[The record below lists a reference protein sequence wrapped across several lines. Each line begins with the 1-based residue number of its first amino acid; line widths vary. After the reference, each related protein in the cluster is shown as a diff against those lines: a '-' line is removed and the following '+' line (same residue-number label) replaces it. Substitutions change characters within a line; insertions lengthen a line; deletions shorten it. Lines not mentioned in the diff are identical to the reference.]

1 MKKIKNWFF
10 KTCPRS
16 GRIVGINKKNVVLK
30 ICFPL
35 MGLTALIW
43 FLIRVVPKP
52 SRIAYPCQ
60 QVAAPLAFSWPVVAQ
75 NSNDTIVGR
84 LVDAKGKAIR
94 KALVS
99 VKDVKA
105 ETDRYGIF
113 QLNNVSLRDI
123 LTVILPKTEKEVQV
137 SVNGI
142 AYPNIALGPEISV
155 TEDKGE
161 IMKLMLRSLRR
172 SRSVS
177 STIVVTGEELAA
189 TGESNLFNALAG
201 KVPGFTVV
209 MKDNGDISAQLRGS
223 TSISL
228 DTSPLY
234 LLDGTQVERLDN
246 VNINDIKK
254 VEISKDSNM
263 YGAKGAN
270 GVIAVTLK

>member
-1 MKKIKNWFF
+1 MKNLLLFIF
-10 KTCPRS
+10 
-16 GRIVGINKKNVVLK
+16 I
-30 ICFPL
+30 
-35 MGLTALIW
+35 
-43 FLIRVVPKP
+43 
-52 SRIAYPCQ
+52 
-60 QVAAPLAFSWPVVAQ
+60 LAFSWPVVAQ

-201 KVPGFTVV
+201 NVPAFTVV
-209 MKDNGDISAQLRGS
+209 MKYNGDISAQLRGS

>member
-1 MKKIKNWFF
+1 MKNLLLFIF
-10 KTCPRS
+10 
-16 GRIVGINKKNVVLK
+16 I
-30 ICFPL
+30 
-35 MGLTALIW
+35 
-43 FLIRVVPKP
+43 
-52 SRIAYPCQ
+52 
-60 QVAAPLAFSWPVVAQ
+60 LAFSWPVVAQ

-177 STIVVTGEELAA
+177 STIVVTGEELVA

>member
-1 MKKIKNWFF
+1 MKNLLLFIF
-10 KTCPRS
+10 
-16 GRIVGINKKNVVLK
+16 I
-30 ICFPL
+30 
-35 MGLTALIW
+35 
-43 FLIRVVPKP
+43 
-52 SRIAYPCQ
+52 
-60 QVAAPLAFSWPVVAQ
+60 LAFSWPVVAQ

-254 VEISKDSNM
+254 VEIGKDSNM

>member
-1 MKKIKNWFF
+1 MKNLLLFIF
-10 KTCPRS
+10 
-16 GRIVGINKKNVVLK
+16 V
-30 ICFPL
+30 
-35 MGLTALIW
+35 
-43 FLIRVVPKP
+43 
-52 SRIAYPCQ
+52 
-60 QVAAPLAFSWPVVAQ
+60 LAFSWPVVAQ

-113 QLNNVSLRDI
+113 QLNNVTLQDI

-142 AYPNIALGPEISV
+142 AYPNIVLGPEISV

-177 STIVVTGEELAA
+177 STIVVTGEELVA

-209 MKDNGDISAQLRGS
+209 MKDNGDISAQLRGA

-254 VEISKDSNM
+254 IEISKDSNM

>member
-1 MKKIKNWFF
+1 MLMKNLLLFIF
-10 KTCPRS
+10 
-16 GRIVGINKKNVVLK
+16 VL
-30 ICFPL
+30 
-35 MGLTALIW
+35 T
-43 FLIRVVPKP
+43 
-52 SRIAYPCQ
+52 
-60 QVAAPLAFSWPVVAQ
+60 FSWPVIAQ

-84 LVDAKGKAIR
+84 LVDAKGKAVR

-113 QLNNVSLRDI
+113 QLNNVDLQDK

-142 AYPNIALGPEISV
+142 AYPNIVLGPEISV

-177 STIVVTGEELAA
+177 STIVVTGEELVA

-201 KVPGFTVV
+201 KVPGFTVIV
-209 MKDNGDISAQLRGS
+209 KDNGDISAQLRGS

>member
-1 MKKIKNWFF
+1 MKNLLLFIF
-10 KTCPRS
+10 
-16 GRIVGINKKNVVLK
+16 V
-30 ICFPL
+30 
-35 MGLTALIW
+35 
-43 FLIRVVPKP
+43 
-52 SRIAYPCQ
+52 
-60 QVAAPLAFSWPVVAQ
+60 LAFSWPVIAQ

-84 LVDAKGKAIR
+84 LVDAKGKAVR

-113 QLNNVSLRDI
+113 QLNNVGLQDI

-137 SVNGI
+137 LVNGI
-142 AYPNIALGPEISV
+142 AYPNIVLGPEISV

-177 STIVVTGEELAA
+177 STIVVTGEELVA

>member
-1 MKKIKNWFF
+1 MLMKNLLLFIF
-10 KTCPRS
+10 
-16 GRIVGINKKNVVLK
+16 VL
-30 ICFPL
+30 
-35 MGLTALIW
+35 T
-43 FLIRVVPKP
+43 
-52 SRIAYPCQ
+52 
-60 QVAAPLAFSWPVVAQ
+60 FSWPVIAQ
-75 NSNDTIVGR
+75 NSNDTIVGH
-84 LVDAKGKAIR
+84 LVDAKGKAVR

-113 QLNNVSLRDI
+113 QLNNVDLQDK

-142 AYPNIALGPEISV
+142 AYPNIVLGPEISV

-177 STIVVTGEELAA
+177 STIVVTGEELVA

-201 KVPGFTVV
+201 KVPGFTVIV
-209 MKDNGDISAQLRGS
+209 KDNGDISAQLRGS

>member
-1 MKKIKNWFF
+1 MKNLLLFIF
-10 KTCPRS
+10 
-16 GRIVGINKKNVVLK
+16 I
-30 ICFPL
+30 
-35 MGLTALIW
+35 
-43 FLIRVVPKP
+43 
-52 SRIAYPCQ
+52 
-60 QVAAPLAFSWPVVAQ
+60 LAFSWPVVAQ

-142 AYPNIALGPEISV
+142 AYRNIALGPEISV

>member
-1 MKKIKNWFF
+1 MKNLLLFIF
-10 KTCPRS
+10 
-16 GRIVGINKKNVVLK
+16 I
-30 ICFPL
+30 
-35 MGLTALIW
+35 
-43 FLIRVVPKP
+43 
-52 SRIAYPCQ
+52 
-60 QVAAPLAFSWPVVAQ
+60 LAFSWPVVAQ

-84 LVDAKGKAIR
+84 LVDAKGKANR

>member
-1 MKKIKNWFF
+1 MKNLLLFIF
-10 KTCPRS
+10 
-16 GRIVGINKKNVVLK
+16 I
-30 ICFPL
+30 
-35 MGLTALIW
+35 
-43 FLIRVVPKP
+43 
-52 SRIAYPCQ
+52 
-60 QVAAPLAFSWPVVAQ
+60 LAFSWPVVAQ

-177 STIVVTGEELAA
+177 STIVVTGEELAG

>member
-1 MKKIKNWFF
+1 M
-10 KTCPRS
+10 
-16 GRIVGINKKNVVLK
+16 
-30 ICFPL
+30 
-35 MGLTALIW
+35 
-43 FLIRVVPKP
+43 
-52 SRIAYPCQ
+52 
-60 QVAAPLAFSWPVVAQ
+60 
-75 NSNDTIVGR
+75 
-84 LVDAKGKAIR
+84 
-94 KALVS
+94 
-99 VKDVKA
+99 
-105 ETDRYGIF
+105 
-113 QLNNVSLRDI
+113 
-123 LTVILPKTEKEVQV
+123 QV

>member
-1 MKKIKNWFF
+1 MKNLLLFIF
-10 KTCPRS
+10 
-16 GRIVGINKKNVVLK
+16 I
-30 ICFPL
+30 
-35 MGLTALIW
+35 
-43 FLIRVVPKP
+43 
-52 SRIAYPCQ
+52 
-60 QVAAPLAFSWPVVAQ
+60 LAFSWPVVAQ

-234 LLDGTQVERLDN
+234 LLDGTQVERLDH

>member
-1 MKKIKNWFF
+1 MKNLLLFIF
-10 KTCPRS
+10 
-16 GRIVGINKKNVVLK
+16 I
-30 ICFPL
+30 
-35 MGLTALIW
+35 
-43 FLIRVVPKP
+43 
-52 SRIAYPCQ
+52 
-60 QVAAPLAFSWPVVAQ
+60 LAFSWPVVAQ

-228 DTSPLY
+228 DTSQLY

>member
-1 MKKIKNWFF
+1 MKNLLLFIF
-10 KTCPRS
+10 
-16 GRIVGINKKNVVLK
+16 V
-30 ICFPL
+30 
-35 MGLTALIW
+35 
-43 FLIRVVPKP
+43 
-52 SRIAYPCQ
+52 
-60 QVAAPLAFSWPVVAQ
+60 LAFSWPVVAQ

-113 QLNNVSLRDI
+113 QLNNVTLQDI

-142 AYPNIALGPEISV
+142 AYPNIVLGLEISV

-177 STIVVTGEELAA
+177 STIVVTGEELVA

>member
-1 MKKIKNWFF
+1 MKNLLLFIF
-10 KTCPRS
+10 
-16 GRIVGINKKNVVLK
+16 I
-30 ICFPL
+30 
-35 MGLTALIW
+35 
-43 FLIRVVPKP
+43 
-52 SRIAYPCQ
+52 
-60 QVAAPLAFSWPVVAQ
+60 LAFSWPVVAQ

-209 MKDNGDISAQLRGS
+209 MKDNVDISAQLRGS

>member
-1 MKKIKNWFF
+1 MKNLLLFIF
-10 KTCPRS
+10 
-16 GRIVGINKKNVVLK
+16 I
-30 ICFPL
+30 
-35 MGLTALIW
+35 
-43 FLIRVVPKP
+43 
-52 SRIAYPCQ
+52 
-60 QVAAPLAFSWPVVAQ
+60 LAFSWPVVAQ

-201 KVPGFTVV
+201 G
-209 MKDNGDISAQLRGS
+209 NEG
-223 TSISL
+223 
-228 DTSPLY
+228 
-234 LLDGTQVERLDN
+234 
-246 VNINDIKK
+246 
-254 VEISKDSNM
+254 
-263 YGAKGAN
+263 
-270 GVIAVTLK
+270 

>member
-1 MKKIKNWFF
+1 MKNLLLFIF
-10 KTCPRS
+10 
-16 GRIVGINKKNVVLK
+16 V
-30 ICFPL
+30 
-35 MGLTALIW
+35 
-43 FLIRVVPKP
+43 
-52 SRIAYPCQ
+52 
-60 QVAAPLAFSWPVVAQ
+60 LAFSWPVIAQ

-84 LVDAKGKAIR
+84 LVDAKGKAVR

-113 QLNNVSLRDI
+113 QLNNVDLQDI

-142 AYPNIALGPEISV
+142 AYPNIVLGPEISV

-177 STIVVTGEELAA
+177 STIVVTGEELVA

-201 KVPGFTVV
+201 KVPGFTVIV
-209 MKDNGDISAQLRGS
+209 KDNGDISAQLRGS

>member
-1 MKKIKNWFF
+1 MKNLLLFIF
-10 KTCPRS
+10 
-16 GRIVGINKKNVVLK
+16 I
-30 ICFPL
+30 
-35 MGLTALIW
+35 
-43 FLIRVVPKP
+43 
-52 SRIAYPCQ
+52 
-60 QVAAPLAFSWPVVAQ
+60 LAFSWPVVAQ

-209 MKDNGDISAQLRGS
+209 MKDSGDISAQLRGS

>member
-1 MKKIKNWFF
+1 MKNLLLFIF
-10 KTCPRS
+10 
-16 GRIVGINKKNVVLK
+16 I
-30 ICFPL
+30 
-35 MGLTALIW
+35 
-43 FLIRVVPKP
+43 
-52 SRIAYPCQ
+52 
-60 QVAAPLAFSWPVVAQ
+60 LAFSWPVVAQ

-270 GVIAVTLK
+270 EIGRASCRERV

>member
-1 MKKIKNWFF
+1 MKNLLLFIF
-10 KTCPRS
+10 
-16 GRIVGINKKNVVLK
+16 V
-30 ICFPL
+30 
-35 MGLTALIW
+35 
-43 FLIRVVPKP
+43 
-52 SRIAYPCQ
+52 
-60 QVAAPLAFSWPVVAQ
+60 LAFSWPVTAQ

-84 LVDAKGKAIR
+84 LVDAKGKAVR

-113 QLNNVSLRDI
+113 QLNNVDLQDI
-123 LTVILPKTEKEVQV
+123 LTVVLPKTEKEVQV

-142 AYPNIALGPEISV
+142 AYPNIVLGPEISV

-177 STIVVTGEELAA
+177 STIVVTGEELVA

-201 KVPGFTVV
+201 KVPGFTVII
-209 MKDNGDISAQLRGS
+209 KDNGDISAQLRGS

>member
-1 MKKIKNWFF
+1 MKNLLLFIF
-10 KTCPRS
+10 
-16 GRIVGINKKNVVLK
+16 VL
-30 ICFPL
+30 
-35 MGLTALIW
+35 T
-43 FLIRVVPKP
+43 
-52 SRIAYPCQ
+52 
-60 QVAAPLAFSWPVVAQ
+60 FSWPVVAQ

-113 QLNNVSLRDI
+113 QLNNVTLQDI

-137 SVNGI
+137 LVNGI
-142 AYPNIALGPEISV
+142 AYPNIVLGPEILV

-177 STIVVTGEELAA
+177 STIVVTGEELVA

>member
-1 MKKIKNWFF
+1 MKNLLLFIF
-10 KTCPRS
+10 
-16 GRIVGINKKNVVLK
+16 I
-30 ICFPL
+30 
-35 MGLTALIW
+35 
-43 FLIRVVPKP
+43 
-52 SRIAYPCQ
+52 
-60 QVAAPLAFSWPVVAQ
+60 LAFSWPVVAQ

-254 VEISKDSNM
+254 VEIIKDSNM

>member
-1 MKKIKNWFF
+1 MLMKNLLLFIF
-10 KTCPRS
+10 
-16 GRIVGINKKNVVLK
+16 I
-30 ICFPL
+30 
-35 MGLTALIW
+35 
-43 FLIRVVPKP
+43 
-52 SRIAYPCQ
+52 
-60 QVAAPLAFSWPVVAQ
+60 LAFSWPVVAQ

-209 MKDNGDISAQLRGS
+209 MKDNGDISVQLRGS

>member
-1 MKKIKNWFF
+1 MKNLLLFIF
-10 KTCPRS
+10 
-16 GRIVGINKKNVVLK
+16 VL
-30 ICFPL
+30 
-35 MGLTALIW
+35 T
-43 FLIRVVPKP
+43 
-52 SRIAYPCQ
+52 
-60 QVAAPLAFSWPVVAQ
+60 FSWPVVAQ

-113 QLNNVSLRDI
+113 QLNNVTLQDI

-142 AYPNIALGPEISV
+142 AYPNIVLGPEILV

-177 STIVVTGEELAA
+177 STIVVTGEELVT

>member
-1 MKKIKNWFF
+1 MKNLLLFIF
-10 KTCPRS
+10 
-16 GRIVGINKKNVVLK
+16 I
-30 ICFPL
+30 
-35 MGLTALIW
+35 
-43 FLIRVVPKP
+43 
-52 SRIAYPCQ
+52 
-60 QVAAPLAFSWPVVAQ
+60 LAFSWPVVAQ

-254 VEISKDSNM
+254 VEISKGSNM

>member
-1 MKKIKNWFF
+1 MKSNKFF
-10 KTCPRS
+10 IS
-16 GRIVGINKKNVVLK
+16 ILIN
-30 ICFPL
+30 
-35 MGLTALIW
+35 
-43 FLIRVVPKP
+43 
-52 SRIAYPCQ
+52 
-60 QVAAPLAFSWPVVAQ
+60 
-75 NSNDTIVGR
+75 
-84 LVDAKGKAIR
+84 GKAVR

-113 QLNNVSLRDI
+113 QLNNVDLQDK

-142 AYPNIALGPEISV
+142 AYPNIVLGPEISV

-177 STIVVTGEELAA
+177 STIVVTGEELVA

-201 KVPGFTVV
+201 KVPGFTVIV
-209 MKDNGDISAQLRGS
+209 KDNGDISAQLRGS

>member
-1 MKKIKNWFF
+1 MLMKNLLLFIF
-10 KTCPRS
+10 
-16 GRIVGINKKNVVLK
+16 V
-30 ICFPL
+30 
-35 MGLTALIW
+35 
-43 FLIRVVPKP
+43 
-52 SRIAYPCQ
+52 
-60 QVAAPLAFSWPVVAQ
+60 LAFSWPVIAQ

-84 LVDAKGKAIR
+84 LVDAKGKAVR

-113 QLNNVSLRDI
+113 QLNNVDLQDI

-142 AYPNIALGPEISV
+142 AYPNIVLGPEISV

-177 STIVVTGEELAA
+177 STIVVTGEELVA

-201 KVPGFTVV
+201 KVPGFTVII
-209 MKDNGDISAQLRGS
+209 KDNGDISAQLRGS

>member
-1 MKKIKNWFF
+1 MKNLLLFIF
-10 KTCPRS
+10 
-16 GRIVGINKKNVVLK
+16 I
-30 ICFPL
+30 
-35 MGLTALIW
+35 
-43 FLIRVVPKP
+43 
-52 SRIAYPCQ
+52 
-60 QVAAPLAFSWPVVAQ
+60 LAFSWPVVAQ

-123 LTVILPKTEKEVQV
+123 LTVILHKTEKEVQV

>member
-1 MKKIKNWFF
+1 MKNLLLFIF
-10 KTCPRS
+10 
-16 GRIVGINKKNVVLK
+16 VL
-30 ICFPL
+30 
-35 MGLTALIW
+35 T
-43 FLIRVVPKP
+43 
-52 SRIAYPCQ
+52 
-60 QVAAPLAFSWPVVAQ
+60 FSWPVIAQ

-84 LVDAKGKAIR
+84 LVDAKGKAVR

-113 QLNNVSLRDI
+113 QLNNVDLQDK
-123 LTVILPKTEKEVQV
+123 LTVILPKTENEVQV

-142 AYPNIALGPEISV
+142 AYPNIVLGPEISV

-177 STIVVTGEELAA
+177 STIVVTGEELVA

-201 KVPGFTVV
+201 KVPGFTVIV
-209 MKDNGDISAQLRGS
+209 KDNGDISAQLRGS

>member
-1 MKKIKNWFF
+1 MKNLLLFIF
-10 KTCPRS
+10 
-16 GRIVGINKKNVVLK
+16 I
-30 ICFPL
+30 
-35 MGLTALIW
+35 
-43 FLIRVVPKP
+43 
-52 SRIAYPCQ
+52 
-60 QVAAPLAFSWPVVAQ
+60 LAFSRNVVVQ
-75 NSNDTIVGR
+75 NSNHNIVGR

>member
-1 MKKIKNWFF
+1 MKNLLLFIF
-10 KTCPRS
+10 
-16 GRIVGINKKNVVLK
+16 V
-30 ICFPL
+30 
-35 MGLTALIW
+35 
-43 FLIRVVPKP
+43 
-52 SRIAYPCQ
+52 
-60 QVAAPLAFSWPVVAQ
+60 LAFSWPVVAQ

-99 VKDVKA
+99 VTDVKA

-113 QLNNVSLRDI
+113 QLNNVSLRDV

>member
-1 MKKIKNWFF
+1 MKNLLLFIF
-10 KTCPRS
+10 
-16 GRIVGINKKNVVLK
+16 I
-30 ICFPL
+30 
-35 MGLTALIW
+35 
-43 FLIRVVPKP
+43 
-52 SRIAYPCQ
+52 
-60 QVAAPLAFSWPVVAQ
+60 LAFSWPVVAQ

-84 LVDAKGKAIR
+84 LVDAKGKAIC

>member
-1 MKKIKNWFF
+1 MKNLLLFIF
-10 KTCPRS
+10 
-16 GRIVGINKKNVVLK
+16 V
-30 ICFPL
+30 
-35 MGLTALIW
+35 
-43 FLIRVVPKP
+43 
-52 SRIAYPCQ
+52 
-60 QVAAPLAFSWPVVAQ
+60 LAFSWPVVAQ

-113 QLNNVSLRDI
+113 QLNNVTLQDI

-137 SVNGI
+137 LVNGI
-142 AYPNIALGPEISV
+142 AYPNIVLGPEILV

-177 STIVVTGEELAA
+177 STIVVTGEELVA

>member
-1 MKKIKNWFF
+1 MKNLLLFIF
-10 KTCPRS
+10 
-16 GRIVGINKKNVVLK
+16 I
-30 ICFPL
+30 
-35 MGLTALIW
+35 
-43 FLIRVVPKP
+43 
-52 SRIAYPCQ
+52 
-60 QVAAPLAFSWPVVAQ
+60 LAFSWPVVAQ

-84 LVDAKGKAIR
+84 LVDAKGKAIL

>member
-1 MKKIKNWFF
+1 MKNLLLFIF
-10 KTCPRS
+10 
-16 GRIVGINKKNVVLK
+16 V
-30 ICFPL
+30 
-35 MGLTALIW
+35 
-43 FLIRVVPKP
+43 
-52 SRIAYPCQ
+52 
-60 QVAAPLAFSWPVVAQ
+60 LAFSWPVVAQ

-177 STIVVTGEELAA
+177 STIVVTGEELVA

>member
-1 MKKIKNWFF
+1 MKNLLLFIF
-10 KTCPRS
+10 
-16 GRIVGINKKNVVLK
+16 I
-30 ICFPL
+30 
-35 MGLTALIW
+35 
-43 FLIRVVPKP
+43 
-52 SRIAYPCQ
+52 
-60 QVAAPLAFSWPVVAQ
+60 LAFSWPVVAQ

-142 AYPNIALGPEISV
+142 AYLNIALGPEISV

>member
-1 MKKIKNWFF
+1 MKNLLLFIF
-10 KTCPRS
+10 
-16 GRIVGINKKNVVLK
+16 I
-30 ICFPL
+30 
-35 MGLTALIW
+35 
-43 FLIRVVPKP
+43 
-52 SRIAYPCQ
+52 
-60 QVAAPLAFSWPVVAQ
+60 LAFSWPVVAQ

-223 TSISL
+223 TSIIL

>member
-1 MKKIKNWFF
+1 MKNLLLFIF
-10 KTCPRS
+10 
-16 GRIVGINKKNVVLK
+16 I
-30 ICFPL
+30 
-35 MGLTALIW
+35 
-43 FLIRVVPKP
+43 
-52 SRIAYPCQ
+52 
-60 QVAAPLAFSWPVVAQ
+60 LAFSWPVVAQ

-228 DTSPLY
+228 DTSLLY